1 LKISNLIIPA
11 LLLALL
17 ASSGT
22 APAAGPVKI
31 IQIQRTANPAATLAS
46 AATTITTTGE
56 VYLANITPE
65 EAQSL
70 AVKRARTD
78 AIEQVCGV
86 KVQAETLVKN
96 FVMQADFIHQVA
108 YGRIIGEKVLRWELK
123 VDQPSPLKPPGLT
136 LQVTMELQVLPEKSE
151 PDPSYK
157 AKVWL
162 NKSVFQSGEEMVV
175 YVNASKDSYLTVLN
189 FTADDSVT
197 LLYPNLLR
205 HDNKIAADRDYEIP
219 AREDRGDLMKFQ
231 VATLP
236 DHKQDTEAIKV
247 ICTRSPVNLLSE
259 VKARGNY
266 GVMESTKFAVTE
278 VARLLAAI
286 PPRERAED
294 TAIYQIIN
302 PRLQ

>member
-1 LKISNLIIPA
+1 MKISNLIIPA